1 MNRQDLKDKPLY
13 NSRIIDNFIK
23 LIKKRYSYV
32 KIDEL
37 LDYAKMENYQIDDQG
52 HWFTQEQVNLFHKK
66 LIKLTGNKDI
76 AREAGRY
83 AASPD
88 ALGVMRAYFLGLVG
102 PGRVFKIV
110 RKAAANLTKSSVYES
125 KKIDSNSVEITVKPR
140 EGVREELF
148 QCENRKGFFE
158 AIAMMFNH
166 RLPEIS
172 HPECIFRGND
182 ACRYIVSWKASNASI
197 WKNISNA
204 IVLIFFIILIVSC
217 FLAPFFTI
225 TTLLPVL
232 LSVALSVK
240 WYTSIIEKRELNEA
254 INNLWGSSDR
264 LMEQINKNY
273 NDAMTMNEVGQ
284 ALNKQVD
291 IDNIMVNVIQ
301 VLEKRLDYD
310 RALILLTNENKNEL
324 VFRTGFGYSDE
335 QLRIL
340 NNTDFALDK
349 PKSKGAFVVSFKEQR
364 SILVRNIR
372 DIEDSL
378 SAKSRLFAKQMGV
391 SSFICCPIIY
401 EEESLGI
408 LAVDKIKNHDPLTQS
423 DMHLLMGIT
432 PGIGISIHNA
442 LLLEAEV
449 QQFKSVIRGL
459 AATIDARDP
468 LTAGHSEKVTE
479 YCVGICRELGLS
491 EDTVE
496 RIQIAALLHDYGKIG
511 IEDSI
516 LKKDGALTTE
526 EYTIIKTHA
535 DKSKDIL
542 ERMNF
547 KGVYRDIPEIAW
559 SHHEKVDGSG
569 YPRGLKGHEI
579 LTEAKIIA
587 VADFF
592 EAITSKRHYRD
603 PMPVERALDL
613 LRDNIE
619 KSFDRGIVEA
629 FIRYYCNR
637 AVVEKYEEGN
647 IEKEASG
654 KCDEDKQRKFERIET
669 DIECRVELIG
679 KHSGKSES
687 IKAIALDY
695 SEGGMGL
702 SCEGDEIPAGA
713 NIQVYVEEV
722 KIIGKIAIAVWSTT
736 LRKGRFRTGLQWV

>member
-1 MNRQDLKDKPLY
+1 MNRQDFKDKPLY

-23 LIKKRYSYV
+23 LIKKRYSHV

-37 LDYAKMENYQIDDQG
+37 LDYAKMESYQIDDQG
-52 HWFTQEQVNLFHKK
+52 HWFTQEQVNLFHEK

-83 AASPD
+83 SASPD

-110 RKAAANLTKSSVYES
+110 RMAAANLTKSSDYQSREM
-125 KKIDSNSVEITVKPR
+125 DSNSVEITVKPR
-140 EGVREELF
+140 GGVREEPF

-166 RLPEIS
+166 QLPEIS
-172 HPECIFRGND
+172 HPECIFKGNET
-182 ACRYIVSWKASNASI
+182 CRYIVSWNASNATV
-197 WKNISNA
+197 WKNIRNA
-204 IVLIFFIILIVSC
+204 VALIFFAILFVS
-217 FLAPFFTI
+217 AFFNPLFTM
-225 TTLLPVL
+225 TTLLPAL
-232 LSVALSVK
+232 LSIALLIN
-240 WYTSIIEKRELNEA
+240 WYASIIEKRELNEA
-254 INNLWGSSDR
+254 IKYLWGSSDR
-264 LMEQINKNY
+264 LMDQINKNY
-273 NDAMTMNEVGQ
+273 NDAMMINEVGQ
-284 ALNKQVD
+284 ALNKQID
-291 IDNIMVNVIQ
+291 IDHIMVNVIQ

-310 RALILLTNENKNEL
+310 RALILLANEEKSGL

-335 QLRIL
+335 QVRIL
-340 NNTDFALDK
+340 GKTDFALDK

-364 SILVRNIR
+364 SILVKDIR

-378 SAKSRLFAKQMGV
+378 SLKSRQFAKQMGA

-401 EEESLGI
+401 EQESLGI
-408 LAVDKIKNHDPLTQS
+408 LAVDKVKHDEPLTQR

-449 QQFKSVIRGL
+449 EQFKSVIRGL

-516 LKKDGALTTE
+516 LKKGGSLTNE
-526 EYTIIKTHA
+526 EYKIIKTHA

-547 KGVYRDIPEIAW
+547 KGLYRDIPEIAW

-569 YPRGLKGHEI
+569 YPRGLKGDEI
-579 LTEAKIIA
+579 LKEAKIIA

-603 PMPVERALDL
+603 PMPIEKAFGL
-613 LRDNIE
+613 LQDSVD
-619 KSFDRGIVEA
+619 KSFDREIVEA
-629 FIRYYCNR
+629 FTRYFNNR
-637 AVVEKYEEGN
+637 DSDEKCYEGKEREFERTKAN
-647 IEKEASG
+647 IECSL
-654 KCDEDKQRKFERIET
+654 
-669 DIECRVELIG
+669 ELIDEY
-679 KHSGKSES
+679 SDRSQP
-687 IKAIALDY
+687 IKAITLDY

-702 SCEGDEIPAGA
+702 SGEGDDIPVGA
-713 NIQVYVEEV
+713 NIQVNVEDMN
-722 KIIGKIAIAVWSTT
+722 IIGKIAKVVWS
-736 LRKGRFRTGLQWV
+736 LILEEGRFKAGLQWV